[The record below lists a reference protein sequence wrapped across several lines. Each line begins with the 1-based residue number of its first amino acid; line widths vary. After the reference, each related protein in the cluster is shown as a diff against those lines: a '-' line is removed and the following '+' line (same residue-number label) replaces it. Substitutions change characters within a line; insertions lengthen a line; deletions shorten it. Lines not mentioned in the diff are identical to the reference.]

1 MSIPQELIVSTL
13 KNTGFR
19 PITLNNY
26 REFISGVRYVSI
38 ETLGSEGLKVV
49 QFLPTNDR
57 STWDIVRWDGADS
70 TSLYI
75 CQKDRTKLDNEAYL
89 RIGYDWFA
97 KVSGKVNTKKDYFIG
112 DSITGYHNRGA
123 FFQTLEMFLEN
134 ENGGYANPFDVA
146 YSFERAH
153 PANSTERQIA
163 DLDRQRAEIAA
174 REAAIRQRENFAQV
188 DELRTMGA
196 QYLASNNQELASA
209 YFREAEALQRRI
221 QATLDR
227 GEAVAREEINVTAPS
242 NQWFNAPAYSFSWG
256 TAQTTSTFGLN
267 GGSYGIDD
275 NEYFNYG
282 GARGGIPRV
291 SNPPPKKKLTTVE
304 TIEHKP
310 RVIELEPED

>member
-1 MSIPQELIVSTL
+1 MQQSEIVSTL
-13 KNTGFR
+13 ENTGFR

-38 ETLGSEGLKVV
+38 ETLGAEGLKVV

-57 STWDIVRWDGADS
+57 STWDIVRWDGSDS
-70 TSLYI
+70 TSLYV

-97 KVSGKVNTKKDYFIG
+97 KVAGKVNTKKDYFIG
-112 DSITGYHNRGA
+112 DSITGYHNRRA

-134 ENGGYANPFDVA
+134 ESGGYANPFDVA

-153 PANSTERQIA
+153 PANPTERQVA

-227 GEAVAREEINVTAPS
+227 GEAVTRETINVVAPR
-242 NQWFNAPAYSFSWG
+242 NQWFNAGMGVTRTYATYDELN
-256 TAQTTSTFGLN
+256 TNAIYNN
-267 GGSYGIDD
+267 GGAYDWQGIGREV
-275 NEYFNYG
+275 NT
-282 GARGGIPRV
+282 
-291 SNPPPKKKLTTVE
+291 PPSPKKKLTTVE